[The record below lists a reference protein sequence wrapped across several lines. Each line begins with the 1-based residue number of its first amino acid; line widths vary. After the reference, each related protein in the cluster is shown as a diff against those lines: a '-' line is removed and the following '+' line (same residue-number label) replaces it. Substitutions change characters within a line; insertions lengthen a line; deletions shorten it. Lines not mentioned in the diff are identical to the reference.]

1 MGRKKG
7 LVSILL
13 CGVMLST
20 AGCGTKPYDLSSEEQ
35 EKVAAYAAHVV
46 NPDIMTDR
54 MKDLSRSSRRIFQKK
69 IQQSLRNNRL
79 IQRTS
84 RRLQRTPAKN
94 TTADAEKP
102 KTETVSLRQA
112 LKLEDGLDASFENYD
127 VTDSYVE
134 SDYFAMNATAG
145 KTFLVVHVNLK
156 ATGGDIEC
164 DMLKKN
170 LKYRVV
176 INGDKT
182 VAAQTS
188 ILLNDLGTYQGTIA
202 GGSAQECVLL
212 FETEKQNVENITSLQ
227 LKVSDGSTSTVSELQ

>member
-46 NPDIMTDR
+46 TRYNDR
-54 MKDLSRSSRRIFQKK
+54 QDEGLIK
-69 IQQSLRNNRL
+69 IQQEDVSEETADSKEPQAETKDKQENTEDNTKNV
-79 IQRTS
+79 TS
-84 RRLQRTPAKN
+84 
-94 TTADAEKP
+94 DAEKP
-102 KTETVSLRQA
+102 KAETVSLRQA

-145 KTFLVVHVNLK
+145 KTFLAVHINLK